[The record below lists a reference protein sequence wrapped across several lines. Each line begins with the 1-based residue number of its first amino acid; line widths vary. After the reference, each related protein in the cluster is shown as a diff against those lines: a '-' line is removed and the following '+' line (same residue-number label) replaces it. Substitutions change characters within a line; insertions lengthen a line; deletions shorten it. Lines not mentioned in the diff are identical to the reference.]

1 VLVVDANVLLHAVN
15 SASRQHEPAR
25 AWLRDALAGPETVG
39 FAWTVLLAF
48 LRLATHPSVF
58 ARPLDAGAATA
69 VAERWL
75 AAGPSIVI
83 EPTAR
88 HLHLLRGLLAD
99 TGTAGSLVGDAHLAA
114 LALEHDATVVSF
126 DRDFAR
132 FPGLRLRIP
141 AAASPSA

>member
-1 VLVVDANVLLHAVN
+1 MLVVDANVLLHAVN
-15 SASRQHEPAR
+15 SASRQHEA
-25 AWLRDALAGPETVG
+25 AGTWLRDALAGRETVG

-48 LRLATHPSVF
+48 LRLATHTAIF
-58 ARPLDAGAATA
+58 ARPLDARAATD
-69 VAERWL
+69 VTERWL
-75 AAGPSIVI
+75 AAGPSVIV

-99 TGTAGSLVGDAHLAA
+99 TGTAGNLVGDAHLAA

-132 FPGLRLRIP
+132 FPGLRVLVP
-141 AAASPSA
+141 AVEPA